1 MPAIRTILY
10 IWLIG
15 INLAL
20 FLVMGADKRAA
31 KRRSRR
37 VPENSLLALAVL
49 GGSVG
54 GILGMLIFRHKTQ
67 KLKFR
72 ILVPL
77 FAVFSFAEICAAG
90 LLAQKYL

>member
-54 GILGMLIFRHKTQ
+54 GILGMLIFRHKTRHPA
-67 KLKFR
+67 FYVGYPA
-72 ILVPL
+72 ILL
-77 FAVFSFAEICAAG
+77 IE
-90 LLAQKYL
+90 LALTYFLVLRK

>member
-15 INLAL
+15 VNLAL
-20 FLVMGADKRAA
+20 FLVMGADKRTA

-54 GILGMLIFRHKTQ
+54 GILGMLIFRHKTRHPA
-67 KLKFR
+67 FYIGYPA
-72 ILVPL
+72 ILL
-77 FAVFSFAEICAAG
+77 IE
-90 LLAQKYL
+90 LALTYFLVLRK

>member
-15 INLAL
+15 VNLAL

-54 GILGMLIFRHKTQ
+54 GILGMLIFRHKTRHPA
-67 KLKFR
+67 FYVGYPA
-72 ILVPL
+72 ILLV
-77 FAVFSFAEICAAG
+77 E
-90 LLAQKYL
+90 LALTYFLVLRK

>member
-15 INLAL
+15 VNIAL

-54 GILGMLIFRHKTQ
+54 GILGMLIFRHKTRHPA
-67 KLKFR
+67 FYVGYPA
-72 ILVPL
+72 ILL
-77 FAVFSFAEICAAG
+77 IE
-90 LLAQKYL
+90 LALTYFLVLRK

>member
-10 IWLIG
+10 IWLSG
-15 INLAL
+15 VNLAL
-20 FLVMGADKRAA
+20 FLVMGADKCAA

-54 GILGMLIFRHKTQ
+54 GILGMLIFRHKTRHPA
-67 KLKFR
+67 FYVGYPA
-72 ILVPL
+72 ILLV
-77 FAVFSFAEICAAG
+77 E
-90 LLAQKYL
+90 LALTYFLVLRK

>member
-1 MPAIRTILY
+1 MTTVQILLL

-31 KRRSRR
+31 KSHRRR
-37 VPENSLLALAVL
+37 VPETSLLALAVL

-54 GILGMLIFRHKTQ
+54 GILGMLAFRHKTRHPAFF
-67 KLKFR
+67 LGYPA
-72 ILVPL
+72 ILI
-77 FAVFSFAEICAAG
+77 AESALL
-90 LLAQKYL
+90 LLAHRYL

>member
-1 MPAIRTILY
+1 MPTIRTILY

-15 INLAL
+15 VNLAL

-54 GILGMLIFRHKTQ
+54 GILGMLIFRHKTRHPA
-67 KLKFR
+67 FYIGYPA
-72 ILVPL
+72 ILL
-77 FAVFSFAEICAAG
+77 IE
-90 LLAQKYL
+90 LALTYFLVLRK

>member
-54 GILGMLIFRHKTQ
+54 GILGMLIFRHKTRHPA
-67 KLKFR
+67 FYIGYPA
-72 ILVPL
+72 ILL
-77 FAVFSFAEICAAG
+77 IE
-90 LLAQKYL
+90 LALTYFLVLRK

>member
-37 VPENSLLALAVL
+37 VPENSLLALAIL

-54 GILGMLIFRHKTQ
+54 GILGMLIFRHKTRHPA
-67 KLKFR
+67 FYIGYPA
-72 ILVPL
+72 ILLV
-77 FAVFSFAEICAAG
+77 E
-90 LLAQKYL
+90 LALTYFLVLRK